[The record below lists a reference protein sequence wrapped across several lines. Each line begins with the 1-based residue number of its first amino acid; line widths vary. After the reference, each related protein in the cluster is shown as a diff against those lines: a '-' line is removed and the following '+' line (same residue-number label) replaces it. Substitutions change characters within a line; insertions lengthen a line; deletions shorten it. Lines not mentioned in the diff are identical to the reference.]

1 MGDRVE
7 SQWPA
12 FQPLRPRGPA
22 GSAAPGGSVQRRLRF
37 APWALTLP
45 LTCAAPA
52 APTPPVSSL
61 LTRPCLPLHVCPVSP
76 LPYSPSSGRS
86 PSSSP
91 VPPSGSIKTR
101 PVSPVRV
108 PLPIY
113 PPAPR
118 LASWPVSSAPLLN
131 LLAAPS
137 TCLQGRRASYPA
149 RLGGVSVGTCP
160 WATPRV
166 LSLLPRLPRRAGN
179 RAQGRAGAEGGSTW
193 PVSRQGKGVAGR
205 VSWHGEGTRGETGGT
220 DFGAS
225 RQNRTGRGKGT
236 SLGGHLSCA
245 GPFAR
250 HSV

>member
-1 MGDRVE
+1 MRLPPPPPHL
-7 SQWPA
+7 S
-12 FQPLRPRGPA
+12 PL
-22 GSAAPGGSVQRRLRF
+22 SSL
-37 APWALTLP
+37 
-45 LTCAAPA
+45 APA
-52 APTPPVSSL
+52 SLSTYVLFLPFPTPPPLEGPPAPL
-61 LTRPCLPLHVCPVSP
+61 LCLLQG
-76 LPYSPSSGRS
+76 PS
-86 PSSSP
+86 
-91 VPPSGSIKTR
+91 R
-101 PVSPVRV
+101 PVLCHPSVFPCQS
-108 PLPIY
+108 I

-118 LASWPVSSAPLLN
+118 LASWPVPSAPLLN

-166 LSLLPRLPRRAGN
+166 PSLLPRLPRRAGN

-236 SLGGHLSCA
+236 SLGGHLFCA

>member
-1 MGDRVE
+1 MA
-7 SQWPA
+7 SLPA
-12 FQPLRPRGPA
+12 TAASGPSGLRGPRGL
-22 GSAAPGGSVQRRLRF
+22 SA
-37 APWALTLP
+37 
-45 LTCAAPA
+45 AAPA
-52 APTPPVSSL
+52 LRPVGADPSLDLYGSRLPHPTCL
-61 LTRPCLPLHVCPVSP
+61 LSPHSP
-76 LPYSPSSGRS
+76 LPPSPRMACFSPSLLPLLWKV

-113 PPAPR
+113 PPTPR
-118 LASWPVSSAPLLN
+118 LASWPVPSAPLLN

-166 LSLLPRLPRRAGN
+166 PSLLPRLPRRAGN